1 MKQIFIQDRDGAIS
15 HERPVADS
23 VLKKLKC

>member
-1 MKQIFIQDRDGAIS
+1 MKRIFIQDRDGASS